1 MRRRCVCREGRGW
14 VVRYAASVLFYPPHF
29 FPLQWARSLTPLIT
43 SYPPPPT
50 ILCAGQPP
58 LQISSGQWKHAFQV
72 SDHLGNTH
80 LLQLVVELHLNI
92 TDSDGEYGAYLDAF
106 PSLSFGPSL
115 KLLLLPHNSPE
126 PYPPFPPLPQLHC
139 PPPPFLLF
147 LLFHLA
153 PRPHH

>member
-1 MRRRCVCREGRGW
+1 MRRRCVCSREGVGG
-14 VVRYAASVLFYPPHF
+14 AACCLNLFF
-29 FPLQWARSLTPLIT
+29 SAPLFSRSNRQGRSSHS
-43 SYPPPPT
+43 SYPPT
-50 ILCAGQPP
+50 ILFTGNPPP

-92 TDSDGEYGAYLDAF
+92 TDSDGEYGACLDAF

-126 PYPPFPPLPQLHC
+126 PYPPFPPLTQLHC
-139 PPPPFLLF
+139 PPPSFLLL